1 MKNQKNKERIE
12 TVHGVMGEC
21 PVCGGYELNY
31 GPAKDCNG
39 GFFYRWY
46 CRDCG
51 SEGEEVYTA
60 EFSHHNITHRGIDG
74 FTEAVKHTME
84 FIESEKFQEIRRA
97 FEE

>member
-12 TVHGVMGEC
+12 TVHGAMGEC
-21 PVCGGYELNY
+21 PVCGGYELDY
-31 GPAKDCNG
+31 GPIKDCAD

-60 EFSHHNITHRGIDG
+60 EFSHHNITHRGERED
-74 FTEAVKHTME
+74 
-84 FIESEKFQEIRRA
+84 
-97 FEE
+97 EENA